1 MVILLVLALLLFT
14 ILLCCVLPLF
24 LYIMHVQEQQMRGPD
39 GLEDSEIPQVIEKL
53 NRTPFDP
60 NKFKFE
66 NECKICLMEYEAE
79 DEITQLK
86 CDERHYFHS
95 DCIIRWIS
103 EGKNNCPLC
112 RKPIENV
119 NDIRDMMEGGEIS
132 VSSVRDRRRERIN
145 RNS

>member
-1 MVILLVLALLLFT
+1 
-14 ILLCCVLPLF
+14 
-24 LYIMHVQEQQMRGPD
+24 MRGPD

-66 NECKICLMEYEAE
+66 NECKICLMEYEAD

-119 NDIRDMMEGGEIS
+119 NEIRDMMEGGEIS

-145 RNS
+145 QNSQNA

>member
-1 MVILLVLALLLFT
+1 
-14 ILLCCVLPLF
+14 
-24 LYIMHVQEQQMRGPD
+24 MRGPD
-39 GLEDSEIPQVIEKL
+39 GLEDSEIPHVIEKL

-60 NKFKFE
+60 NLHKFE
-66 NECKICLMEYEAE
+66 NECKICLMEYEPE
-79 DEITQLK
+79 DELTQLK

-119 NDIRDMMEGGEIS
+119 NELREMMEGGELS
-132 VSSVRDRRRERIN
+132 CESLHGDRAQERRRRQ
-145 RNS
+145 NSRFPQNP

>member
-1 MVILLVLALLLFT
+1 
-14 ILLCCVLPLF
+14 
-24 LYIMHVQEQQMRGPD
+24 MRGPD
-39 GLEDSEIPQVIEKL
+39 GLEDNEIPQVIEKL

-60 NKFKFE
+60 NKFTYE
-66 NECKICLMEYEAE
+66 NQCKICLMDYEPE
-79 DEITQLK
+79 DELTQLK

-119 NDIRDMMEGGEIS
+119 DELREMMEGGEL
-132 VSSVRDRRRERIN
+132 SSFHRRLHSSQG
-145 RNS
+145 NS